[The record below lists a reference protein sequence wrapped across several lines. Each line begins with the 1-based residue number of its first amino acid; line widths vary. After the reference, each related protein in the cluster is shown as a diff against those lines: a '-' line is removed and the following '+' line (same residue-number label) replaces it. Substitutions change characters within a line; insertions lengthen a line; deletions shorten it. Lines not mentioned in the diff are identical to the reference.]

1 MLTKQSIKVF
11 DRCIICT
18 LTFHHSNGILKC
30 MREVA
35 QECELLLHTTVT
47 IRITEV
53 LLMYVIYNRVLK
65 VVIMC

>member
-11 DRCIICT
+11 DRCIIRT
-18 LTFHHSNGILKC
+18 LTSFHSNGILKC

-47 IRITEV
+47 IRVTEV
-53 LLMYVIYNRVLK
+53 DVHDI
-65 VVIMC
+65 